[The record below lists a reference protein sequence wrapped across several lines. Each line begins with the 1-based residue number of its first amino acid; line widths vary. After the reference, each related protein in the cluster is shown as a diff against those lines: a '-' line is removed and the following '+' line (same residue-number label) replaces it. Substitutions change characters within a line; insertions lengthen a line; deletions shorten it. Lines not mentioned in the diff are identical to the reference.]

1 MSNSSELEEKK
12 NFTDKIADFIMPV
25 AEKMQSFDFIGA
37 LSQTMQILLPIIIIG
52 SFACLFAFLDIG
64 GWQPFLKAHPSIQF
78 LCMRVQ
84 SLTLSLF
91 ALYVLIVLPYMYAA
105 KLNMKEALG
114 TVPLALA
121 AFFVLTPTELYT
133 SIPAEWLGHKG
144 LISALLISF
153 IVVRFTKFCIDKKIR
168 IKMPAGVPKFVEDG
182 FAVLIPAAIILFVF
196 SIISYLFSLTKLGTF
211 HQLIYSI
218 LQVPIQHVG
227 LSMIGQALTET
238 FVSLLM
244 FCGIHANTIIGIV
257 DPIRMAASMEN
268 LAAWQAGLPLPNI
281 VNSGFTSLSMIG
293 AGGNCLI
300 VTLAVLI
307 FAKSKRYKNIGK
319 IAIVPGIFGIGEPI
333 LFGLPIMLN
342 PMFFIPF
349 VLVNFFNQIF
359 VYIIIAIGMVGRFTG
374 VITSWTVPPILN
386 VILTNS
392 TPVRAVIAQIV
403 VIIIDIAIWYP
414 FIRAADKLAVKE
426 EMLIA
431 QK

>member
-1 MSNSSELEEKK
+1 MSNTNEIEIKK

-25 AEKMQSFDFIGA
+25 AEKMQSFDFIAA
-37 LSQTMQILLPIIIIG
+37 LSQTMQILLPVIITG

-64 GWQPFLKAHPSIQF
+64 GWQAFLANHKSIQF
-78 LCMRVQ
+78 LFMRVQ

-91 ALYVLIVLPYMYAA
+91 ALYVLIVLPYMYAT

-114 TVPLALA
+114 TVPLTLA
-121 AFFVLTPTELYT
+121 AFFILTPTDLYK
-133 SIPAEWLGHKG
+133 SIPADWLGHKG

-153 IVVRFTKFCIDKKIR
+153 AVVRFTKLCIDKKIR
-168 IKMPAGVPKFVEDG
+168 IKLPAGVPKFVEDG
-182 FAVLIPAAIILFVF
+182 FAVLIPAAIILVVF
-196 SIISYLFSLTKLGTF
+196 SIISYLFSLTSLATF
-211 HQLIYSI
+211 HQLIYSVI
-218 LQVPIQHVG
+218 QVPIQYVG

-257 DPIRMAASMEN
+257 DPIRLAAAMQN
-268 LAAWQAGLPLPNI
+268 LQAWQAGLPLPTI
-281 VNSGFTSLSMIG
+281 VNSGFTNLSEIG

-307 FAKSKRYKNIGK
+307 FARSKRYRNIGK

-349 VLVNFFNQIF
+349 VLVNFLNQII
-359 VYIIIAIGMVGRFTG
+359 VYLVIAIGLVGRFTG
-374 VITSWTVPPILN
+374 VVTSWTVPPIVN

-392 TPVRAVIAQIV
+392 TPFRAVIAQLV
-403 VIIIDIAIWYP
+403 VIAIDLAIWYP

-426 EMLIA
+426 ELA
-431 QK
+431 LSQK